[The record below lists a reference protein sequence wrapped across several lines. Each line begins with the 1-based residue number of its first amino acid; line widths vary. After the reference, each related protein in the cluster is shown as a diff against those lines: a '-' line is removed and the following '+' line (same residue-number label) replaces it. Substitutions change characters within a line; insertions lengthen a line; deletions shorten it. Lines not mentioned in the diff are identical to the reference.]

1 MECAADR
8 TAGRRTI
15 AKGRGVTLDV
25 VHRRLSRTPR
35 QVEESPVIRWAA
47 VAVVI
52 APSPDALLV
61 VRRAERLGD
70 PWSGQMALP
79 GGRREEGDDLLFTA
93 LRETEEEVGLIVPPE
108 SLLGVLDDVA
118 PLTPILPPI
127 AVRPFVFRIDTRP
140 VLRPNHEVAEAQW
153 VPLETLLHP
162 ETYAPVDVE
171 VQGGIRRV
179 AAYRLAEGTVWGMTE
194 RILSDLLK

>member
-1 MECAADR
+1 
-8 TAGRRTI
+8 
-15 AKGRGVTLDV
+15 VTFEV
-25 VHRRLSRTPR
+25 VRRRLARMPR
-35 QVEESPVIRWAA
+35 QVDASPLIRWAA

-79 GGRREEGDDLLFTA
+79 GGRKEEGEDLLFTA
-93 LRETEEEVGLIVPPE
+93 LRETEEEVGLVVPPE

-118 PLTPILPPI
+118 PISPVLPPI
-127 AVRPFVFRIDTRP
+127 AVRPVVFRIDARP
-140 VLRPNHEVAEAQW
+140 PLIPNVEVAEAQW

-162 ETYAPVDVE
+162 ETYAPVDIE

-179 AAYRLAEGTVWGMTE
+179 SAYRLAEGTVWGMTE